1 MSQHPSLP
9 LEIMA
14 STARYIPAISS
25 MSLGRAW
32 NHDIAPKL
40 AACSRHGYKAIEVFY
55 EDLEY
60 AARSLPTSYPAAPPK
75 TSFPDS
81 TEWDEQQLAA
91 ASYIRHLCDKDDLSI
106 LCLQPFM
113 HYEGLLSRLEHSKRL
128 KKLSLW
134 FRIAQTL
141 QTDLIQIPSTFLP
154 PSQCTSNLSCIVSDF
169 REVAELGLQQS
180 PPIRFAYEALCWGT
194 HVNTWDA
201 AYDIIKAVDRPNFGA
216 CIDTFNLAGR
226 VYGDPTS
233 PSGKTPTAEADMAA
247 SLAKLRMA
255 DVSKIFYVEVV
266 DAERLAS
273 PLVEGHPWYK
283 PEQNPRMSWSRN
295 ARLFPFERNAYL
307 PILDILK
314 VLTEELGYT
323 GYISFEL
330 FNRSMN
336 EAGVNV
342 PEDHAARG
350 ARSWGKLC
358 QFMSWKEEEL
368 QQLGLVD
375 GAEADELAELSPSHD
390 SVMKRSR
397 RSSEE
402 AGQSQIQLTPSK
414 L

>member
-1 MSQHPSLP
+1 MTEHQTLP
-9 LEIMA
+9 LEIMT
-14 STARYIPAISS
+14 SSARYLPAISS

-40 AACSRHGYKAIEVFY
+40 AACARHGFKAIEVFY

-60 AARSLPTSYPAAPPK
+60 AARSLPTSHPAAPPN
-75 TSFPDS
+75 TSFANS
-81 TEWDEQQLAA
+81 TELDEQQLAA
-91 ASYIRHLCDKDDLSI
+91 ASYIRQLCDKHNLAI

-113 HYEGLLSRLEHSKRL
+113 HYEGLISRTEHTKRL

-134 FRIAQTL
+134 FHIAKTL
-141 QTDLIQIPSTFLP
+141 RTDLIQIPSTFLP
-154 PSQCTSNLSCIVSDF
+154 PSQCTSDLSAIISDF
-169 REVAELGLQQS
+169 REVADLGLQQS
-180 PPIRFAYEALCWGT
+180 PPIRFAHEALCWGT
-194 HVNTWDA
+194 HTDTWDA
-201 AYDIIKAVDRPNFGA
+201 AYDIVQAVDRPNFGT

-233 PSGKTPTAEADMAA
+233 PTGKTPNADADMAA
-247 SLAKLRMA
+247 SLAKLRRI
-255 DVSKIFYVEVV
+255 DVSKIFYFEVV

-283 PEQNPRMSWSRN
+283 PEQNARMSWSRN
-295 ARLFPFERNAYL
+295 ARLFPFERTAYL
-307 PILDILK
+307 PILDILR

-336 EAGVNV
+336 EVGVNV
-342 PEDHAARG
+342 PEEHAVRG

-358 QFMSWKEEEL
+358 EVMGWEVEEG
-368 QQLGLVD
+368 QRIDLVD
-375 GAEADELAELSPSHD
+375 GGEVVERVEYDVVRQRGREVEH
-390 SVMKRSR
+390 
-397 RSSEE
+397 
-402 AGQSQIQLTPSK
+402 SQIQLAPSK